1 MQVRNDLQLRNNT
14 SKTYSNVPSFGG
26 GGEFLNPLT
35 QVIPDTKVS
44 KGLTQLDKN
53 CFQSY
58 VYSMKFKLGTT
69 AQEIQNLCKLQGEDF
84 VNGAYE
90 LLTKKM
96 GIPDEIKPPL
106 IPQEQSPVAPMRYL
120 FNYNAITR
128 NPDLSNLSQ
137 AEVFNGLRHELQHFK
152 QNMDIFRHEKL
163 GEKVVDIHVNGL
175 VESQK
180 AVIKHLLASMSPEE
194 LAQNGYLAS
203 EDAYNMVVRCK
214 KHLENNDIAAFDKEF
229 ESMAP
234 AFRQEVSAFRQKVVN
249 SMGLIKENTKEA
261 QRAEH
266 YFDDFQNINYFDTNG
281 GVDYAKYMA
290 SGIEQEALLAGERA
304 GFEFSGEGCMV
315 KFSRNKFKEAAFSQD
330 EEVQKMFADLE
341 KRQ

>member
-14 SKTYSNVPSFGG
+14 QKPFCNVPSFGG
-26 GGEFLNPLT
+26 GGAYLNRLT

-44 KGLTQLDKN
+44 KWLTQLDKN
-53 CFQSY
+53 CFQGY

-84 VNGAYE
+84 VTGAYE
-90 LLTKKM
+90 LLTNKM
-96 GIPDEIKPPL
+96 GIPAELKPVL
-106 IPQEQSPVAPMRYL
+106 VPQPQLDATPMRYL
-120 FNYNAITR
+120 FNYNVISR

-137 AEVFNGLRHELQHFK
+137 AEVFNGLRHELQHFR

-180 AVIKHLLASMSPEE
+180 ATIKHLLASMSPEE
-194 LAQNGYLAS
+194 LAQDGYLAS

-214 KHLENNDIAAFDKEF
+214 KHLENNDAAAFDKEF
-229 ESMAP
+229 ESLAP
-234 AFRQEVSAFRQKVVN
+234 AFRREVSAFRQKVVN
-249 SMGLIKENTKEA
+249 AMGLIKEGTNEA

-266 YFDDFQNINYFDTNG
+266 YFNDFQNINYFDTNDG
-281 GVDYAKYMA
+281 IDYAKYLA

-315 KFSRNKFKEAAFSQD
+315 RYSKDNFKAAVLSQD
-330 EEVQKMFADLE
+330 SEVQKMMDALE
-341 KRQ
+341 HA